1 MSRPQLAVLGLLLLV
16 ACQERAAPTAETAAL
31 YKSGEVGYALTARG
45 DAQARVAAARPA
57 APPDETV
64 HFDRANIAPDLVIR
78 NGQVS
83 ISVDSL
89 EPAIAAVHRLA
100 EQLGGYLANTTLQTG
115 DRRLRTASLEVRIP
129 SARFDD
135 AVGGL
140 QPIGTVES
148 VNVTAQDVGEEF
160 VDVTA
165 RMENARRLEQRLID
179 ILANRTGKLADI
191 LEIEQTIARVRE
203 EIERY
208 AGRLRYLRAH
218 AAVSSL
224 VITVHEP
231 GPLVGERGTP
241 SVLGEAF
248 AQAWRNFV
256 HLAALVIASLG
267 VVLPLG
273 LAAAAVWYVVKR
285 HRQAPVAPPAA
296 L

>member
-1 MSRPQLAVLGLLLLV
+1 MSRSRLAILTLLVLV

-31 YKSGEVGYALTARG
+31 YDSKAEGYALAARG
-45 DAQARVAAARPA
+45 DAQVRNAAARVA
-57 APPDETV
+57 APPDETG
-64 HFDRANIAPDLVIR
+64 HFDRADLAPDLVIR

-83 ISVDSL
+83 IAVDSL
-89 EPAIAAVHRLA
+89 EPAIGAVRQLA
-100 EQLGGYLANTTLQTG
+100 ERLGGYLANTTLQAG

-129 SARFDD
+129 SSRFDD

-140 QPIGTVES
+140 EPLGTVES

-231 GPLVGERGTP
+231 GPVVGEQGTGG
-241 SVLGEAF
+241 VLGEAF
-248 AQAWRNFV
+248 AQAWRNFIQ
-256 HLAALVIASLG
+256 LAAMGIASLG
-267 VVLPLG
+267 IVLPLG
-273 LAAAAVWYVVKR
+273 LVVAAGWVVWVR
-285 HRQAPVAPPAA
+285 RRQAPVPPPAA